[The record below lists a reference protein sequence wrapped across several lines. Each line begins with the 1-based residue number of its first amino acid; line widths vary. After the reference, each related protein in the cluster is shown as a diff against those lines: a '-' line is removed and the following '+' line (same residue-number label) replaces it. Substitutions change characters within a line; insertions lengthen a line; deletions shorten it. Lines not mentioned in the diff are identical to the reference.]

1 MTIKISSI
9 HFCPVKSVSYQTID
23 QCNIQKDIGLEGDRV
38 FALLKNIEAD
48 DPKLIDKE
56 HEVRKGKWNKI
67 LTLKNTPA
75 LNKYNFSYG
84 NEQLT
89 LYQKDQAI
97 LSINSNDTEERKKLV
112 NKIIEL
118 ENSINDPLVLMKNN
132 QLPYFDT
139 TISTKVDF
147 VNSVSLLNI
156 ESIKDFRNKTKNE
169 IEVQRFRGNFL
180 MEGVNAWEERN
191 WIGKIITI
199 GNQKFHIKK
208 NIPRCVAIN
217 IKPETDD
224 KNLDLLRSLKEHYQH
239 FDMGLYL
246 VPLSSGKITKE
257 DTIKIYTTLSCKNH
271 CTIQSNQNLI
281 NFSIIKEEIK

>member
-38 FALLKNIEAD
+38 FALLKNIEKD
-48 DPKLIDKE
+48 NPKLIDKE

-75 LNKYNFSYG
+75 LNKYNFSYE

-112 NKIIEL
+112 DKIIEL
-118 ENSINDPLVLMKNN
+118 ENSIKDPIILMKNN

-191 WIGKIITI
+191 WIGKTITI

-246 VPLSSGKITKE
+246 FPLSSGKITKE
-257 DTIKIYTTLSCKNH
+257 DTIKI
-271 CTIQSNQNLI
+271 
-281 NFSIIKEEIK
+281 

>member
-9 HFCPVKSVSYQTID
+9 HFCPVKSVSYQTVD
-23 QCNIQKDIGLEGDRV
+23 QCNVQKDIGLEGDRV
-38 FALLKNIEAD
+38 FALLKNIETD

-75 LNKYNFSYG
+75 LNKYNFSYE

-89 LYQKDQAI
+89 LYKKDLTI

-191 WIGKIITI
+191 WIGKTITI

-257 DTIKIYTTLSCKNH
+257 DIIKI
-271 CTIQSNQNLI
+271 
-281 NFSIIKEEIK
+281 

>member
-38 FALLKNIEAD
+38 FALLKNIQAD

-217 IKPETDD
+217 IKPETDY

-257 DTIKIYTTLSCKNH
+257 DTIKI
-271 CTIQSNQNLI
+271 
-281 NFSIIKEEIK
+281 

>member
-48 DPKLIDKE
+48 NPTLIDKE

-75 LNKYNFSYG
+75 LNKYNFSYEH
-84 NEQLT
+84 EQLT
-89 LYQKDQAI
+89 LYKKDQAI
-97 LSINSNDTEERKKLV
+97 LSINSDDTEERNKLV

-118 ENSINDPLVLMKNN
+118 ENSIKDPIVLMKNH

-180 MEGVNAWEERN
+180 MEGVSAWEERN
-191 WIGKIITI
+191 WIGKTITI

-224 KNLDLLRSLKEHYQH
+224 KSLDLLRSLKQHYQH

-257 DTIKIYTTLSCKNH
+257 DTIKI
-271 CTIQSNQNLI
+271 
-281 NFSIIKEEIK
+281 

>member
-23 QCNIQKDIGLEGDRV
+23 QCNVQKDIGLEGDRV
-38 FALLKNIEAD
+38 FAFLKNIEAD
-48 DPKLIDKE
+48 NLTLIDRE

-75 LNKYNFSYG
+75 LNKYNFSYE

-97 LSINSNDTEERKKLV
+97 LSINSDDTEERNKLV
-112 NKIIEL
+112 SKIIEL
-118 ENSINDPLVLMKNN
+118 ENSIKDPIVLMKNH

-191 WIGKIITI
+191 WIGKTITI

-217 IKPETDD
+217 IKPKTDD

-257 DTIKIYTTLSCKNH
+257 DTIKI
-271 CTIQSNQNLI
+271 
-281 NFSIIKEEIK
+281 

>member
-9 HFCPVKSVSYQTID
+9 HFCPVKSVSYQTVD
-23 QCNIQKDIGLEGDRV
+23 QCNVQKDIGLEGDRV
-38 FALLKNIEAD
+38 FALLKNIETD

-75 LNKYNFSYG
+75 LNKYNFSYEH
-84 NEQLT
+84 EQLT
-89 LYQKDQAI
+89 LYKKDLTI

-191 WIGKIITI
+191 WIGKTITI

-257 DTIKIYTTLSCKNH
+257 DTIKI
-271 CTIQSNQNLI
+271 
-281 NFSIIKEEIK
+281 

>member
-23 QCNIQKDIGLEGDRV
+23 QCNVQKDIGLEGDRV

-48 DPKLIDKE
+48 NPTLIDKE

-97 LSINSNDTEERKKLV
+97 LSINSDDTEERNKLV

-118 ENSINDPLVLMKNN
+118 ENSIKDPIVLMKNH

-169 IEVQRFRGNFL
+169 IEVQRCRGNFL
-180 MEGVNAWEERN
+180 MEGVSAWEERN
-191 WIGKIITI
+191 WIGKTITI

-224 KNLDLLRSLKEHYQH
+224 KSLDLLRSLKQHYQH

-257 DTIKIYTTLSCKNH
+257 DTIKI
-271 CTIQSNQNLI
+271 
-281 NFSIIKEEIK
+281 

>member
-38 FALLKNIEAD
+38 FALLKNIETD

-199 GNQKFHIKK
+199 GSQKFHIKK

-257 DTIKIYTTLSCKNH
+257 DTIKI
-271 CTIQSNQNLI
+271 
-281 NFSIIKEEIK
+281 

>member
-9 HFCPVKSVSYQTID
+9 HFFPVKSVSYQTID

-38 FALLKNIEAD
+38 FALLKNIEKD
-48 DPKLIDKE
+48 NPKLIDKE

-75 LNKYNFSYG
+75 LNKYNFSYEH
-84 NEQLT
+84 EQLT

-112 NKIIEL
+112 DKIIEL
-118 ENSINDPLVLMKNN
+118 ENSIKDPIILMKNK

-191 WIGKIITI
+191 WIGKTISI

-246 VPLSSGKITKE
+246 VPLSSGKIVKE
-257 DTIKIYTTLSCKNH
+257 DTIKI
-271 CTIQSNQNLI
+271 
-281 NFSIIKEEIK
+281 

>member
-23 QCNIQKDIGLEGDRV
+23 QCNVQKDIGLEGDRV
-38 FALLKNIEAD
+38 FAFLKNIEAD
-48 DPKLIDKE
+48 NPTLIDRE

-75 LNKYNFSYG
+75 LNKYNFSYE

-97 LSINSNDTEERKKLV
+97 LSINSDDTEERNKLV

-118 ENSINDPLVLMKNN
+118 ENSIKDPIVLMKNH

-191 WIGKIITI
+191 WIGKTITI

-224 KNLDLLRSLKEHYQH
+224 KSLDLLRSLKQHYQH

-246 VPLSSGKITKE
+246 VPLSSGKIIKE
-257 DTIKIYTTLSCKNH
+257 DTIKI
-271 CTIQSNQNLI
+271 
-281 NFSIIKEEIK
+281 

>member
-23 QCNIQKDIGLEGDRV
+23 QCNVQKDIGLEGDRV

-48 DPKLIDKE
+48 NPTLIDKE

-75 LNKYNFSYG
+75 LNKYNFSYEH
-84 NEQLT
+84 EQLT
-89 LYQKDQAI
+89 LYKKDQAI
-97 LSINSNDTEERKKLV
+97 LSINSDDTEERNKLV

-118 ENSINDPLVLMKNN
+118 ENSIKDPIVLMKNH

-147 VNSVSLLNI
+147 VNSVSLLKI
-156 ESIKDFRNKTKNE
+156 ERIKDFRNKTKNE

-180 MEGVNAWEERN
+180 MEGVSAWEERN
-191 WIGKIITI
+191 WIGKTITI

-224 KNLDLLRSLKEHYQH
+224 KSLDLLRSLKQHYQH

-257 DTIKIYTTLSCKNH
+257 DTIKI
-271 CTIQSNQNLI
+271 
-281 NFSIIKEEIK
+281 

>member
-23 QCNIQKDIGLEGDRV
+23 QCNVQKDIGLEGDRV

-48 DPKLIDKE
+48 NPTLIDKE

-75 LNKYNFSYG
+75 LNKYNFSYEH
-84 NEQLT
+84 EQLT
-89 LYQKDQAI
+89 LYKKDQAI
-97 LSINSNDTEERKKLV
+97 LSINSDDTEERNKLV

-118 ENSINDPLVLMKNN
+118 ENSIKDPIVLMKNH

-191 WIGKIITI
+191 WIGKTITI

-224 KNLDLLRSLKEHYQH
+224 KSLDLLRSLKQHYQH

-257 DTIKIYTTLSCKNH
+257 DTIKI
-271 CTIQSNQNLI
+271 
-281 NFSIIKEEIK
+281 